1 MDVLCKRLP
10 PEFAEYITFCRKLK
24 FEEGETDVI
33 YMQHHMKIEFDPV
46 TDQAP
51 EEWKLNLIAMGDAKA
66 KKTAMALTVG
76 TPTAIGAQ
84 LILDG
89 VITKPGLLDPTL
101 KEIYDPIMKELD
113 KFNIKFQYEK
123 V

>member
-1 MDVLCKRLP
+1 MG
-10 PEFAEYITFCRKLK
+10 KLK
-24 FEEGETDVI
+24 FEEGETDI
-33 YMQHHMKIEFDPV
+33 IFMQHHMKIEFDPESG
-46 TDQAP
+46 TPA

-76 TPTAIGAQ
+76 TPTGIGAQ

-89 VITKPGLLDPTL
+89 VISKPGLLDPTL
-101 KEIYDPIMKELD
+101 KEIYDPMMKELD